1 MVARSSRVVAR
12 SSRVV
17 ARSSRVVGRDRVV
30 ARGKILGG
38 RRRGVM
44 VGREKNDFFY
54 DPGWWS
60 TCFLQLQSI
69 HL

>member
-1 MVARSSRVVAR
+1 MTGQALQSASHCRR

-44 VGREKNDFFY
+44 VGREKNDFFSC
-54 DPGWWS
+54 PE
-60 TCFLQLQSI
+60 QLNR
-69 HL
+69 